1 LFAPAIRQTALAGQ
15 KHCRNDR
22 QCISLKAAM
31 MDGRGGLASKVNF
44 DSKKIFVGDLR
55 PVSSGSCEFGDES
68 KLAFSNHSKRL
79 ASWNGSGAMKA
90 LLRPCPGGEP
100 GRGKGNEQQISL
112 SRMSSGL
119 QPAAGSAS
127 SLCEPSNDGERARS
141 AIKTCLALA
150 KKVLSWCA

>member
-1 LFAPAIRQTALAGQ
+1 
-15 KHCRNDR
+15 
-22 QCISLKAAM
+22 M

-55 PVSSGSCEFGDES
+55 PVSSGSCELGDES
-68 KLAFSNHSKRL
+68 KLGFANHSKRL

-90 LLRPCPGGEP
+90 LLRPCPGREP
-100 GRGKGNEQQISL
+100 GRGKGNERQISL
-112 SRMSSGL
+112 SQMSSGL

-127 SLCEPSNDGERARS
+127 SLCESSSDGERARS

-150 KKVLSWCA
+150 KKVFCWCA